1 MIQNKSTSN
10 EVFNETLMWQQIESM
25 FVGKWYVHVGI
36 ERAYIHLAAKFRVNF
51 GMFESL
57 T

>member
-1 MIQNKSTSN
+1 
-10 EVFNETLMWQQIESM
+10 MWQQIEPM
-25 FVGKWYVHVGI
+25 FVGKWYVRVGI